1 MQYTGAGF
9 STDFAGHFKSIMVM
23 VKRQKA
29 PAGYFPSES
38 YVITD
43 CVDAVERR
51 LYTVIDH
58 GHESAVELSARMR
71 EDDPRLAFA
80 AALAAIVII
89 AVLAVLGEGALP

>member
-1 MQYTGAGF
+1 
-9 STDFAGHFKSIMVM
+9 M

-58 GHESAVELSARMR
+58 GQETAVELSAKMR
-71 EDDPRLAFA
+71 EDDPRLAFS

-89 AVLAVLGEGALP
+89 ASLVVLAEGALP